1 MVEKNPRVRGRFA
14 PTPSGRMHL
23 GNVFSALVAW
33 LSARAAG
40 GSIVLRIE
48 DLDPRAQRPGVAQ
61 TLIGDLEWLGMTWD
75 EGPHWQSER
84 AEVYREAI
92 SRLLAAPE
100 SRQLLE
106 LLRRQ
111 GGDLQQAAQAALKG
125 DGRELSALMDRVTAT
140 GEGARAA
147 ERLRERMERR

>member
-1 MVEKNPRVRGRFA
+1 MSEHGGGPGA
-14 PTPSGRMHL
+14 LDTPE
-23 GNVFSALVAW
+23 
-33 LSARAAG
+33 ARELLA
-40 GSIVLRIE
+40 
-48 DLDPRAQRPGVAQ
+48 D
-61 TLIGDLEWLGMTWD
+61 
-75 EGPHWQSER
+75 
-84 AEVYREAI
+84 REAI

-147 ERLRERMERR
+147 EKLRERMERR